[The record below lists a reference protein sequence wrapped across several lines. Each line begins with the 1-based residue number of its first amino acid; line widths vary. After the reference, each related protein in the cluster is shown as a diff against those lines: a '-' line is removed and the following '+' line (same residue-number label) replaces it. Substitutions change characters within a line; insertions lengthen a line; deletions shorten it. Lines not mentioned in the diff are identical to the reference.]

1 MKLGLRPPLVLP
13 YSVNCDTESTA
24 PPTSRID
31 RLSLPCSSSKI
42 RRCAIFSASVF
53 ASASVSSVDTPSST
67 AYPCPIWA
75 ISSLSTFTPAR
86 TTRCTTARIP
96 LLRRGSP
103 RQFKP
108 GLPDSPCDEVTDEL
122 SGHGSQRD
130 PLPFVPGRH
139 KKSVRPGPSDDRPAQ
154 GRIGA
159 KPDHDARR
167 PHLCQR
173 GNEPCRPLFHSLGEV
188 GVDRAVL
195 SFELAAATDQA
206 GSIAAGLHDGPQPL
220 RIRLRRPADI
230 EIAGLEQRAPNR
242 RRRHREQVPAPGG
255 HRDLDTDQAANG
267 GRPHPPGAHP
277 TARGGSFPGNHDVRD
292 APGFYTDRCNRT
304 AGEHFP
310 AAGPG
315 GRDDRLTYLR
325 RLRGGLIGAIRA
337 AGKISCG
344 FRLQIYECSTIQQL
358 NCCPARGRGLDL
370 VPQPVE
376 LRGRRGKHHPAG
388 AVHEHAGLRR
398 QSDRKSTRLN
408 SSHVRISYAVFCLKK
423 KKT

>member
-1 MKLGLRPPLVLP
+1 MKLGRRPPLVSP

-42 RRCAIFSASVF
+42 RRCAILSASVF

-75 ISSLSTFTPAR
+75 ISSPSTFTPAR

-96 LLRRGSP
+96 VLRHGSL

-130 PLPFVPGRH
+130 SLPFVPGRH

-154 GRIGA
+154 G
-159 KPDHDARR
+159 
-167 PHLCQR
+167 
-173 GNEPCRPLFHSLGEV
+173 
-188 GVDRAVL
+188 
-195 SFELAAATDQA
+195 
-206 GSIAAGLHDGPQPL
+206 
-220 RIRLRRPADI
+220 
-230 EIAGLEQRAPNR
+230 
-242 RRRHREQVPAPGG
+242 G
-255 HRDLDTDQAANG
+255 HRDLDADQAADG
-267 GRPHPPGAHP
+267 GRPHPTGAHHS
-277 TARGGSFPGNHDVRD
+277 ARGDSFRGNHDVRD
-292 APGFYTDRCNRT
+292 APVFYTDRCNRT
-304 AGEHFP
+304 PGEHFH
-310 AAGPG
+310 AAGAG

-325 RLRGGLIGAIRA
+325 RLRGGLIGAMRA
-337 AGKISCG
+337 AGKISG
-344 FRLQIYECSTIQQL
+344 EFRLQIYERSTIQQL

-388 AVHEHAGLRR
+388 AVHDHAGLRR
-398 QSDRKSTRLN
+398 QSIVQPAALQRQRHFRGRLLVVN
-408 SSHVRISYAVFCLKK
+408 NDPPAAGCCGTGCYLAALGKDDPVAIRR
-423 KKT
+423 

>member
-1 MKLGLRPPLVLP
+1 MKLGRRPPLVSP

-24 PPTSRID
+24 PPASRID

-75 ISSLSTFTPAR
+75 ISSPSTFTPAR
-86 TTRCTTARIP
+86 TTRWTTARIP
-96 LLRRGSP
+96 LLRRGSS

-159 KPDHDARR
+159 KPDRDARR
-167 PHLCQR
+167 PHLRQR
-173 GNEPCRPLFHSLGEV
+173 GNEPCRPLFHSLGEI
-188 GVDRAVL
+188 GVDHAVL
-195 SFELAAATDQA
+195 AFELPAATDQA

-230 EIAGLEQRAPNR
+230 EITGLEQRAPNR
-242 RRRHREQVPAPGG
+242 RRRHRQQMPAPGSN
-255 HRDLDTDQAANG
+255 RDLYADQAADR
-267 GRPHPPGAHP
+267 GRPHPTGAHHGSRRDP
-277 TARGGSFPGNHDVRD
+277 VRGNNDLREPPV
-292 APGFYTDRCNRT
+292 FYNDRCHRT
-304 AGEHFP
+304 AGEHLR
-310 AAGPG
+310 AARAGR
-315 GRDDRLTYLR
+315 RDDGLTYLR
-325 RLRGGLIGAIRA
+325 RVRGGLIGAIRA
-337 AGKISCG
+337 AGKISCQ
-344 FRLQIYECSTIQQL
+344 FRLQI
-358 NCCPARGRGLDL
+358 
-370 VPQPVE
+370 
-376 LRGRRGKHHPAG
+376 
-388 AVHEHAGLRR
+388 
-398 QSDRKSTRLN
+398 
-408 SSHVRISYAVFCLKK
+408 
-423 KKT
+423 